1 MESAAFEQEVRR
13 IEVLIQVLEGLP
25 DPTAREAAKELLQ
38 IVLDLHGKGLA
49 RILKLVS
56 ETGTAGQTLLDAMAK
71 DDQVRGL
78 LLLHGLPPDD
88 AEVRVRQALDSVASH
103 LRAQGIGVVL
113 MGIEQNIVRLKLEGR
128 WLGGT
133 IVLLQRLLEEV
144 IFALAP
150 DMAGVEIDGVSPRP
164 VQEVRVPIPSPP
176 KRAARQRLE
185 PGTDTPVSG
194 TSQSLQPK

>member
-13 IEVLIQVLEGLP
+13 IEALIQVLEGLP

-38 IVLDLHGKGLA
+38 VVLDLHGKGLA

-103 LRAQGIGVVL
+103 LRIQGIGVAL
-113 MGIEQNIVRLKLEGR
+113 MQGLSGGPEFEAVIRDFFTRLK
-128 WLGGT
+128 
-133 IVLLQRLLEEV
+133 
-144 IFALAP
+144 
-150 DMAGVEIDGVSPRP
+150 AGAHP
-164 VQEVRVPIPSPP
+164 VVEVRSD
-176 KRAARQRLE
+176 A
-185 PGTDTPVSG
+185 
-194 TSQSLQPK
+194 

>member
-13 IEVLIQVLEGLP
+13 IEALIQVLEGLP

-38 IVLDLHGKGLA
+38 VVLDLHGKGLA

-88 AEVRVRQALDSVASH
+88 AEVRVRQALDSIA
-103 LRAQGIGVVL
+103 A
-113 MGIEQNIVRLKLEGR
+113 KPDAA
-128 WLGGT
+128 
-133 IVLLQRLLEEV
+133 LLSAISV
-144 IFALAP
+144 YA
-150 DMAGVEIDGVSPRP
+150 
-164 VQEVRVPIPSPP
+164 
-176 KRAARQRLE
+176 
-185 PGTDTPVSG
+185 
-194 TSQSLQPK
+194 